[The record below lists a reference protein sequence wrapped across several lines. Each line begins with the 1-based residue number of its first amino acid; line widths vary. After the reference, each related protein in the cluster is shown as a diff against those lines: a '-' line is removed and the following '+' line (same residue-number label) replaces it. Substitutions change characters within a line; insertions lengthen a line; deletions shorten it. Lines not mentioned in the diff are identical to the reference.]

1 MIALQGKHKRIL
13 LIAGAVVVVVVAVVL
28 TGGESEYTPFTEE
41 DRTVDGIII
50 TGDTRPASLEAVAAR
65 LDEFTRRLEA
75 LDQENAQLREA
86 RARDLEATVERL
98 MAETASRNSEEAAN
112 ARVALDELRAEME
125 ALGLRLPAIPAAT
138 PQDHAVAEALRA
150 AGKEPPPTPAQ
161 ALEDAA
167 PLVVSPPDA
176 DPVSLA
182 LPPGDDAARA
192 PAPQAAPV
200 IVEERRLTDGEIRAL
215 FASRARGG
223 TAATMIADGAG
234 PGPSAFK
241 GEPPVVRMITSLDV
255 AEVERPSRVGGREV
269 FLPAGSIFSGVLL
282 TGIDAPGGSA
292 AQANPMP
299 VLLRL
304 KHEAILPNRF
314 AANVRECFVL
324 LASFGDLSSER
335 AQMRGEAV
343 SCILRDGTVIQ
354 RELKAYAV
362 GEDGKAGVRG
372 RVVTRQ
378 GAFIARAILVGI
390 LDGVAQAFNDSTTIS
405 VGASGSGG
413 GGDPIVSGF
422 AGGFGSAFE
431 RIADWYLEQA
441 EQLFPVIEIDNGRS
455 IDVVLTQGLEF
466 RTDL

>member
-1 MIALQGKHKRIL
+1 MIQIQGRHKRVL

-28 TGGESEYTPFTEE
+28 TGGESDYTPFTEE

-75 LDQENAQLREA
+75 LDKENAQLREA
-86 RARDLEATVERL
+86 RARDLEATVDRL
-98 MAETASRNSEEAAN
+98 MAEAASRNASEAAN
-112 ARVALDELRAEME
+112 ARVELDELRSEME
-125 ALGLRLPAIPAAT
+125 ALGMRLPAVPAAT

-150 AGKEPPPTPAQ
+150 AGKQEPQ
-161 ALEDAA
+161 AASTVVEDDA
-167 PLVVSPPDA
+167 PIVLSPPDA
-176 DPVSLA
+176 GSASPVA
-182 LPPGDDAARA
+182 LPPGDGAARA
-192 PAPQAAPV
+192 PAAEPAPA
-200 IVEERRLTDGEIRAL
+200 IADERRLTDAEILAL
-215 FASRARGG
+215 FANRPRPGVP
-223 TAATMIADGAG
+223 TTMVADGGG
-234 PGPSAFK
+234 PAAFQ
-241 GEPPVVRMITSLDV
+241 GETPVVRMITSLDV
-255 AEVERPSRVGGREV
+255 AEVERPSGVGGREV

-299 VLLRL
+299 VLMRL

-314 AANVRECFVL
+314 SANVRECFVL
-324 LASFGDLSSER
+324 MASFGDLSSER

-390 LDGVAQAFNDSTTIS
+390 LDGVAQAFNDSTSIT
-405 VGASGSGG
+405 VGATGG